1 MIQPPASRNLVLVGL
16 MGAGKTSVGTLCAV
30 RLERP
35 FVDVDEVIEATT
47 GCSVAEIFETEGEA
61 AFRTR
66 ERDVIADVSASP
78 QPIVIA
84 CGGGAVL
91 DAENRRRLRANGL
104 VVWLR
109 AAPAELARRLGDPA
123 ERRRRPLLGGG
134 SPSGVLEDL
143 ADVRSPSYEAAADV
157 SVDTDGRT
165 VEQVADAVLAEV
177 ARCVE

>member
-1 MIQPPASRNLVLVGL
+1 MSQPPVPRNLVLVGL
-16 MGAGKTSVGTLCAV
+16 MGAGKTTVGNICAV

-61 AFRTR
+61 AFRVR
-66 ERDVIADVSASP
+66 ERDAIADVSSSP
-78 QPIVIA
+78 QPLVIA

-109 AAPAELARRLGDPA
+109 AEPSELARRLGDPA
-123 ERRRRPLLGGG
+123 ERGRRPLLGNG

-143 ADVRSPSYEAAADV
+143 ADVRSPSYEASAEV
-157 SVDTDGRT
+157 SVDTNGRT

-177 ARCVE
+177 ARCVA